1 MEASSILII
10 KTLDS
15 CPEVQSQA
23 RHVFS
28 VIGGPFPGGIAL
40 FRLDHEAE
48 NAVRQRLGALDADAF
63 LARLEQL
70 SFDIAGPL
78 GQLYGGVTDTSRL
91 VTDLVMDALDAAAAR
106 PALLRL
112 LDRRREIDPGW
123 FQRSRMIGYV
133 CYADRFA
140 GSLRGVRHHLDYL
153 AELGVTYLHLMPL
166 LRPRDGDSDGGYAV
180 ADYAAVD
187 PRVGSMADLEGL
199 AAELHGR
206 GMALCIDLVL
216 NHTAREHQWARKALA
231 GDPAFREMYLI
242 YPDRTIPDAYEATLP
257 EVFPDTA
264 PGSFTEV
271 PGLGWVWTTFHEY
284 QWDLNYAN
292 PAVFRHMLATML
304 TLANR
309 GVDVLRLDAAPFLW
323 KRPGTDGQNQPE
335 AHLLLQAFRALTR
348 LAAPGLALKAEAIV
362 GPEML
367 VQYLGAHDRYQPEC
381 DLAYD
386 NQLMVMLWSTL
397 ATRDVRLAGHALS
410 RRRPAP
416 APTAWVSYLRC
427 HDDIG
432 WAVSDEDAAAVG
444 LGGFEHRRFLNEFFA
459 GRFPGSFARGSLF
472 QDNPATGDARIS
484 GMAASLCGIERAVD
498 AGDMA
503 ELTLALRR
511 LESLYAVVF
520 SFGGIPLIY
529 MGDELAM
536 TNDPGWAGQ
545 PGQAHDNR
553 WMHRPRMDWAL
564 AARRSDPAS
573 VEGRAFTALR
583 GLALARRELL
593 ALRSGGATEILA
605 AGNQSVLAYRR
616 AHPRSAPFLSLTNFS
631 DASQRVDAGIIAR
644 AGLRD
649 PRPAHANTVT
659 DADAPPAGLAP
670 AGLAPAG
677 LAPAGLAPAGLGPI
691 ELAPWSFT
699 WLTGT

>member
-1 MEASSILII
+1 M
-10 KTLDS
+10 
-15 CPEVQSQA
+15 
-23 RHVFS
+23 
-28 VIGGPFPGGIAL
+28 

-48 NAVRQRLGALDADAF
+48 NAVRQRLGVLDADAF
-63 LARLEQL
+63 LARLEHL

-78 GQLYGGVTDTSRL
+78 GQLYGGVTDTTRL
-91 VTDLVMDALDAAAAR
+91 VTGLVMDALEAAAAR

-166 LRPRDGDSDGGYAV
+166 LQPRDGDSDGGYAV
-180 ADYAAVD
+180 ADYGAVD
-187 PRVGSMADLEGL
+187 PRLGSMADLEEL

-216 NHTAREHQWARKALA
+216 NHTAREHEWARKALA
-231 GDPAFREMYLI
+231 GDPACREMYLI

-264 PGSFTEV
+264 PGSFSEV

-323 KRPGTDGQNQPE
+323 KRPGTDCQNQPE

-416 APTAWVSYLRC
+416 VPTAWVSYLRC

-432 WAVSDEDAAAVG
+432 WAVSDADAAAAG

-459 GRFPGSFARGSLF
+459 GRFPGSFARGAAF

-484 GMAASLCGIERAVD
+484 GMAASLCGIESAVA
-498 AGDMA
+498 AGDEA

-529 MGDELAM
+529 MGDELAL
-536 TNDPGWAGQ
+536 TNDPGWAGD

-553 WMHRPRMDWAL
+553 WMHRPRMDWAR
-564 AARRSDPAS
+564 AGRRSDPAS
-573 VEGRAFTALR
+573 VEGRAFAALR
-583 GLALARRELL
+583 GLARARRDLL
-593 ALRSGGATEILA
+593 ALRSGGTTEILPT
-605 AGNQSVLAYRR
+605 GSQSVLAYRR

-631 DASQRVDAGIIAR
+631 DASQAVDAEIIAR

-649 PRPAHANTVT
+649 ARAAHASTVADVSAPRAGPARM
-659 DADAPPAGLAP
+659 DAAP

-677 LAPAGLAPAGLGPI
+677 LAPAGLAP
-691 ELAPWSFT
+691 WSFT

>member
-1 MEASSILII
+1 M
-10 KTLDS
+10 
-15 CPEVQSQA
+15 
-23 RHVFS
+23 
-28 VIGGPFPGGIAL
+28 

-48 NAVRQRLGALDADAF
+48 NAVRQRLGVLDADAF

-78 GQLYGGVTDTSRL
+78 GQLYGGVTDTTRL

-187 PRVGSMADLEGL
+187 PRLGSMADLEAL

-216 NHTAREHQWARKALA
+216 NHTAREHEWARRALA
-231 GDPAFREMYLI
+231 GDPACREMYLI
-242 YPDRTIPDAYEATLP
+242 YPDRTVPDAYEATLP

-292 PAVFRHMLATML
+292 PAVFRHMLAAML

-323 KRPGTDGQNQPE
+323 KRPGTDCQNQPE

-348 LAAPGLALKAEAIV
+348 LAAPGLVLKAEAIV

-459 GRFPGSFARGSLF
+459 GRFPGSFARGALF
-472 QDNPATGDARIS
+472 QDNPATGDARVS
-484 GMAASLCGIERAVD
+484 GMAASLCGIESAVA
-498 AGDMA
+498 AGDKA

-583 GLALARRELL
+583 SLAHARKELL
-593 ALRSGGATEILA
+593 ALRSGGTTEILP

-631 DASQRVDAGIIAR
+631 DASQRVDAEIIAQ

-649 PRPAHANTVT
+649 PRLAHASTVV
-659 DADAPPAGLAP
+659 DAGAPPAGLAP
-670 AGLAPAG
+670 TLADRTGADRAGALELHLAHRD
-677 LAPAGLAPAGLGPI
+677 
-691 ELAPWSFT
+691 
-699 WLTGT
+699 LTGLVPLMLLEPGSDHDAGVLAVYCGG